1 MDRVLETAALGLFIL
16 PRIYAVRGE
25 CLLIELVFFS
35 MRRRLWMLQLLPL
48 VDQGLNSDRARV

>member
-25 CLLIELVFFS
+25 RLLIELVFFS
-35 MRRRLWMLQLLPL
+35 VRRRLWMLELLPL
-48 VDQGLNSDRARV
+48 VDQGLNSDCTRV